1 MFYSTNECIIS
12 NCLFSPCISIA
23 ENGDSRPVDGV
34 NSKLPPLP
42 ISNATK
48 KSFQTDLASNLMKG
62 DLRNAASNP
71 ELDKIG
77 ASPQL

>member
-1 MFYSTNECIIS
+1 MFAF
-12 NCLFSPCISIA
+12 LFLLSIG
-23 ENGDSRPVDGV
+23 ENGDSRLADGV

-48 KSFQTDLASNLMKG
+48 KSFQTDVASMKS
-62 DLRNAASNP
+62 DLRSAASNP